1 MRKSTRT
8 LKEENPNGPDAS
20 TATIDNQTHS
30 QDLWH
35 MKAEL
40 SGSGPKIVPE
50 MVLPVELPACEPVV
64 KNDPPDEAEIQEQEV
79 SPVHRS

>member
-1 MRKSTRT
+1 
-8 LKEENPNGPDAS
+8 
-20 TATIDNQTHS
+20 
-30 QDLWH
+30 